1 MLYFRRKEVKMSL
14 IKDYV
19 FLMCVKNFC
28 NNLFASYEI
37 NNQTIKSL
45 NKQNNLLF
53 ETYTKIFEK
62 LKMND
67 LSLLILRKETK
78 DNNCLYLKEKHNNFQ
93 TTHETI
99 KLLQTKQNRLTT
111 ELPNKLEILRLKLI

>member
-1 MLYFRRKEVKMSL
+1 MLYFRRKQIKMSL

-28 NNLFASYEI
+28 NNSFDDFAYVL
-37 NNQTIKSL
+37 QPIKTLSE
-45 NKQNNLLF
+45 QNHLLF
-53 ETYTKIFEK
+53 QTYNKIFEK

-78 DNNCLYLKEKHNNFQ
+78 DDNSLFLNEKQNNFE
-93 TTHETI
+93 TTNETV
-99 KLLQTKQNRLTT
+99 KFLQTKQNNLNT
-111 ELPNKLEILRLKLI
+111 LSNK

>member
-1 MLYFRRKEVKMSL
+1 MLYFRRKQIKMSL

-28 NNLFASYEI
+28 NNSFDALSC
-37 NNQTIKSL
+37 NNQPIKTL
-45 NKQNNLLF
+45 NQQNHFLF
-53 ETYTKIFEK
+53 QTYNKIFEK

-78 DNNCLYLKEKHNNFQ
+78 DDNTLFLNEKQNNFQ
-93 TTHETI
+93 TTNETI
-99 KLLQTKQNRLTT
+99 RLLQSKQNNLTQ
-111 ELPNKLEILRLKLI
+111 ELAKKLKILKLTLT